1 MRTFQHIAALRTY
14 LRVMRDEGKTVG
26 LVPTM
31 GALHEGHLSLFNRAK
46 MDCDLAVATIF
57 VNPTQF
63 GRNEDF
69 DAYPRDLNHDLQ
81 LASNAGVVAVF
92 HPSVDE
98 LYPAGFQTTIVLPQ
112 ISSMLEGAYR
122 PGHFEGVATI
132 VNKLFNIVQPDRAYF
147 GMKDYQQLT
156 LIERMV
162 YDLNLHLDVVAVPT
176 MRDENGLAL
185 SSRNKYLSP
194 EEKKAAFVLNR
205 TLKKAEAA
213 MLDGE
218 TDSATLLAS
227 LNEEI
232 DSEPLAK
239 IDYLEL
245 VNPET
250 LLPVSTLSNATTLV
264 VMAVRIGKTRLID
277 NQLVAPAGIK
287 PVRFKK
293 RETIC

>member
-14 LRVMRDEGKTVG
+14 LHGMRDEGKTVG

-31 GALHEGHLSLFNRAK
+31 GALHEGHLSLFNRANS
-46 MDCDLAVATIF
+46 DCDLTVATIF

-81 LASNAGVVAVF
+81 LASNAGVGAVF

-98 LYPAGFQTTIVLPQ
+98 LYPAGFQTTIALLQ
-112 ISSMLEGAYR
+112 ISSMLEGAHR

-156 LIERMV
+156 LIEKMV
-162 YDLNLHLDVVAVPT
+162 SDLNLHLDIVAIPT
-176 MRDENGLAL
+176 MRDANGLAL

-194 EEKKAAFVLNR
+194 EEKQAALVLHK
-205 TLKKAEAA
+205 TLKKAESAL
-213 MLDGE
+213 LDGE
-218 TDSATLLAS
+218 TDPATLLAS
-227 LNEEI
+227 LNSEI
-232 DSEPLAK
+232 DAEPLVK
-239 IDYLEL
+239 RDYLEL

-250 LLPVSTLSNATTLV
+250 LLPVSTLSDATTLV

-277 NQLVAPAGIK
+277 NLLVAPAGIK

-293 RETIC
+293 RETAG

>member
-14 LRVMRDEGKTVG
+14 LHGMRDEGKTVG

-31 GALHEGHLSLFNRAK
+31 GALHEGHLSLFNRANS
-46 MDCDLAVATIF
+46 DCDLAVATIF

-63 GRNEDF
+63 SRNEDF

-81 LASNAGVVAVF
+81 LASNAGIGAVF

-98 LYPAGFQTTIVLPQ
+98 LYPAGFQTTIALPQ

-162 YDLNLHLDVVAVPT
+162 SDLNLHLDIVAIPT
-176 MRDENGLAL
+176 MRDANGLAL

-194 EEKKAAFVLNR
+194 EEKQAALVLHR
-205 TLKKAEAA
+205 TLKMAEAA
-213 MLDGE
+213 TLNGE
-218 TDSATLLAS
+218 TDPATLLAS
-227 LNEEI
+227 LNSEI
-232 DSEPLAK
+232 DAEPLVK
-239 IDYLEL
+239 RDYLEL

-250 LLPVSTLSNATTLV
+250 LLPVSTLSDATTLV

-277 NQLVAPAGIK
+277 NLLVAPAGIK

-293 RETIC
+293 RETAG